1 MKKLPLADS
10 SKAVFLAADG
20 YVPAD
25 KPLEPRQLLAAILV
39 TEKERLPG
47 MGLDVEALLAS
58 AKKALIPDAPDPAR
72 TGDVPLSD
80 GTQTVVKGAVAL
92 ATLQESKAVES
103 YHLTVS
109 LARHGGK
116 KVRDFLTKAG
126 VEPDGFADLL
136 TVNPDV
142 WQARKASL
150 LDSIGDDWTRMAAQ
164 GKITPRVGREKDVD
178 HLVEILLHKEKRD
191 PLLIG
196 LPGVGKSTIVEQLA
210 LRLAAGDVPERLRG
224 LRLVHIH
231 PDRMFAGVTDLPSFT
246 ARVKELEDEAA
257 DGKTLLFLDDI
268 HRYVIDENGNFN
280 AALANVVKSLLV
292 NPEVSVIAATLTV
305 QYYNYVENDPALGRR
320 FALVRVNE
328 PDEKTA
334 LLMMENTAAELEA
347 FHGVKITRAALEGS
361 VRLAGSFLRDR
372 RFPDA
377 AIDVLDQACA
387 RTYLTRGG
395 KDNEP
400 QVRLAQIEETIVEMT
415 GIHSPGITA
424 DFREKYR
431 RLEEFLLERVI
442 GQEDAV
448 RTISGV
454 IRYAKSK
461 FDLHAARPDGVFLF
475 IGPAGSGKTKM
486 AKSISEFF
494 FGEEGALLD
503 FRLGQLDPEK
513 ELAQLAGN
521 EGPTLVN
528 FIHIQPNSVVMF
540 DSIDQAHPDTREW
553 VRKVISQGWNMD
565 SAGNQVHLSDT
576 IVIMTALR
584 GSFIEKEAALGYAD
598 SGDFLSDPTKVRI
611 ELEKVLGADF
621 LNHVDEIIFFRR
633 LTEDDCFNILKDKLL
648 PQAQKLLRTQRIY
661 LDVTDRALR
670 YIADEGHSNTF
681 GASYLKN
688 TFQRLV
694 LIPATTKAV
703 EASTGRLTHIR
714 VTLRGGTLIVSRGRN
729 KA

>member
-10 SKAVFLAADG
+10 SKAVFLAANG

-25 KPLEPRQLLAAILV
+25 SPLEPRQLLAALLV
-39 TEKERLPG
+39 TEKERLTG
-47 MGLDVEALLAS
+47 MGLDVEKMLAS
-58 AKKALIPDAPDPAR
+58 AKQALIPDAPDPAR
-72 TGDVPLSD
+72 TDDAPLSD
-80 GTQTVVKGAVAL
+80 ETQAVMKGAAEL

-109 LARHGGK
+109 LARRGGEA
-116 KVRDFLTKAG
+116 VRGFLAKTG
-126 VEPDGFADLL
+126 VEPDGFADTL
-136 TVNPDV
+136 TVKPDV
-142 WQARKASL
+142 WQARKESL
-150 LDSIGDDWTRMAAQ
+150 LESIGEDWTRMAAL
-164 GKITPRVGREKDVD
+164 GKIAPRVGREKDVD
-178 HLVEILLHKEKRD
+178 HLVEILLHKEKHD

-210 LRLAAGDVPERLRG
+210 LRLAAGEVPERLRG

-231 PDRMFAGVTDLPSFT
+231 PDRMFAGINDLPSFA
-246 ARVKELEDEAA
+246 ARVKELEGEAA

-268 HRYVIDENGNFN
+268 HRYVMDENGNFN

-292 NPEVSVIAATLTV
+292 NPQVTVIATTLTE
-305 QYYNYVENDPALGRR
+305 QYYNYVESDPALGRR
-320 FALVRVNE
+320 FALMRVNE

-334 LLMMENTAAELEA
+334 LKMMENTAAELEA

-400 QVRLAQIEETIVEMT
+400 QVRLAQIEETVAEIT

-448 RTISGV
+448 RRIAGV

-461 FDLHAARPDGVFLF
+461 FDLHASRPDGVFLF

-513 ELAQLAGN
+513 ELASLAGN

-528 FIHIQPNSVVMF
+528 FIHQQPNSVVMF
-540 DSIDQAHPDTREW
+540 DNMDQAHPDTREW
-553 VRKVISQGWNMD
+553 VRRVISQGWSQD
-565 SAGNQVHLSDT
+565 SSGSRVHMADT
-576 IVIMTALR
+576 IVILTAFR
-584 GSFIEKEAALGYAD
+584 GAFVEREAALGYAD

-621 LNHVDEIIFFRR
+621 LNHIDEIIFFRH
-633 LTEDDCFNILKDKLL
+633 LTEDDCFNILKGKLL
-648 PQAQKLLRTQRIY
+648 PQAQKLLRDQRIH
-661 LDVTDRALR
+661 LDVTDRALK

-694 LIPATTKAV
+694 LVPTATKVV
-703 EASTGRLTHIR
+703 EVPTGRLTHIQ
-714 VTLRGGTLIVSRGRN
+714 VTLRGGTLVVSRGRN
-729 KA
+729 

>member
-10 SKAVFLAADG
+10 SKAVILQANG

-25 KPLEPRQLLAAILV
+25 KPLEPRQLLAALLV
-39 TEKERLPG
+39 TEKERLTG
-47 MGLDVEALLAS
+47 MGLDVESMLAKV
-58 AKKALIPDAPDPAR
+58 KKALIPDAPDTAR
-72 TGDVPLSD
+72 TGDVPLSHE
-80 GTQTVVKGAVAL
+80 TQSVVKGAVEL
-92 ATLQESKAVES
+92 ATLQQFKAVES

-109 LARHGGK
+109 LVRRGGET
-116 KVRDFLTKAG
+116 VRGFLAKADL
-126 VEPDGFADLL
+126 EPDGFADLL

-142 WQARKASL
+142 WQARKESL
-150 LDSIGDDWTRMAAQ
+150 LDSIGDDWTRMAAE
-164 GKITPRVGREKDVD
+164 GRIAPRVGREKDVD
-178 HLVEILLHKEKRD
+178 RLVEILLHKEKRD

-210 LRLAAGDVPERLRG
+210 LRLAAGEVPERLRG

-231 PDRMFAGVTDLPSFT
+231 PDRMFAGINDLPSFT
-246 ARVKELEDEAA
+246 ARLKELEGEAA
-257 DGKTLLFLDDI
+257 DGNTLLFLDDI

-280 AALANVVKSLLV
+280 PALANVVKSILV
-292 NPEVSVIAATLTV
+292 HPEINVIAATLTV

-320 FALVRVNE
+320 FALVRVDE

-334 LLMMENTAAELEA
+334 LKMMENTAAELEA
-347 FHGVKITRAALEGS
+347 HHGVKITRAALEGS
-361 VRLAGSFLRDR
+361 IRLAGSFLRER

-395 KDNEP
+395 GDNAP
-400 QVRLAQIEETIVEMT
+400 QVRLAQIEETVAEMT
-415 GIHSPGITA
+415 GINSPGITA

-448 RTISGV
+448 RAISGV

-461 FDLHAARPDGVFLF
+461 FDLHASRPDGVFLL

-503 FRLGQLDPEK
+503 FRLGQLDPEN
-513 ELAQLAGN
+513 ELAQLAGI

-528 FIHIQPNSVVMF
+528 FIHQQPNSVVMF
-540 DSIDQAHPDTREW
+540 DNMDQAHPETREW
-553 VRKVISQGWNMD
+553 VRKVISQGWNTD

-584 GSFIEKEAALGYAD
+584 GSFMEKEAALGYAD

-621 LNHVDEIIFFRR
+621 LNHVDEIVFFRR
-633 LTEDDCFNILKDKLL
+633 LTEDDCLNILRDKLV
-648 PQAQKLLRTQRIY
+648 PQAQKLLRAQRIH

-694 LIPATTKAV
+694 LVPTATKAV
-703 EASTGRLTHIR
+703 EVSTGRLIHIR
-714 VTLRGGTLIVSRGRN
+714 VTLRGGTLVVSRGRN
-729 KA
+729 

>member
-1 MKKLPLADS
+1 LKKLPLADS
-10 SKAVFLAADG
+10 SKAVFLEANG

-25 KPLEPRQLLAAILV
+25 KSLEPRQLLAALVV
-39 TEKERLPG
+39 TEKERLTG
-47 MGLDVEALLAS
+47 MGLDVKTMLAG
-58 AKKALIPDAPDPAR
+58 AKKALISDAPDPAR
-72 TGDVPLSD
+72 TGEVPLSD
-80 GTQTVVKGAVAL
+80 ETQTVVKGAVEL
-92 ATLQESKAVES
+92 ATLQQSKAVES

-109 LARHGGK
+109 LVRRGGK
-116 KVRDFLTKAG
+116 TVRDFLAKTG

-142 WQARKASL
+142 WEARKESL
-150 LDSIGDDWTRMAAQ
+150 LDSIGEDWVQMAAQ
-164 GKITPRVGREKDVD
+164 GKIAPRVGREKDVD
-178 HLVEILLHKEKRD
+178 RLVEILLHKEKRD

-196 LPGVGKSTIVEQLA
+196 PPGVGKSTIVEQLA
-210 LRLAAGDVPERLRG
+210 LRLAAGEVPERLRG
-224 LRLVHIH
+224 LRLIHIH
-231 PDRMFAGVTDLPSFT
+231 PDRMFAGINDLPSFT
-246 ARVKELEDEAA
+246 ARVNELEGEAA

-280 AALANVVKSLLV
+280 PALANVVKSLLV
-292 NPEVSVIAATLTV
+292 NPQVTVITATLTE
-305 QYYNYVENDPALGRR
+305 QYYNYVESDPALGRR

-334 LLMMENTAAELEA
+334 LKMMENTAAELEA
-347 FHGVKITRAALEGS
+347 YHGVKITRAALEGS
-361 VRLAGSFLRDR
+361 VRLAGSFLRER

-377 AIDVLDQACA
+377 VIDVLDQACA

-400 QVRLAQIEETIVEMT
+400 QVRLAQIEETVTEMS

-431 RLEEFLLERVI
+431 RLEEFLLDRVI

-448 RTISGV
+448 RRIAGV

-461 FDLHAARPDGVFLF
+461 FDLHASRPDGVFLF

-513 ELAQLAGN
+513 ELAQLAGT

-528 FIHIQPNSVVMF
+528 FIHQQPNSVVMF
-540 DSIDQAHPDTREW
+540 DNIDQAHPDTREW
-553 VRKVISQGWNMD
+553 VRKVISQGWNQD
-565 SAGNQVHLSDT
+565 SSGSRVHLADT
-576 IVIMTALR
+576 IVILTALR
-584 GSFIEKEAALGYAD
+584 GAFVEREAALGYAD
-598 SGDFLSDPTKVRI
+598 SGDFLSDPTKVRL
-611 ELEKVLGADF
+611 ELEKDLGADF
-621 LNHVDEIIFFRR
+621 LNHVDEIILFRH

-648 PQAQKLLRTQRIY
+648 PQAQKLLRAQRIY
-661 LDVTDRALR
+661 LDVTERALK
-670 YIADEGHSNTF
+670 YIADEGHSSTF

-694 LIPATTKAV
+694 LVPTATKVV
-703 EASTGRLTHIR
+703 EAPTGRLTHIR
-714 VTLRGGTLIVSRGRN
+714 VTLRGGTLVVSRGRN
-729 KA
+729 